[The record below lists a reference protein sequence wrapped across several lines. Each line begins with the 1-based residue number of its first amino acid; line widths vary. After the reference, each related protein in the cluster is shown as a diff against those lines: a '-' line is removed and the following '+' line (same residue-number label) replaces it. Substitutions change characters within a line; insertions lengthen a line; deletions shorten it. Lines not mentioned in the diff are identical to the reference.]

1 MDLNSR
7 VKRNNPIWD
16 KNTRQKKFTI
26 PAPGGG
32 GTHNL
37 VMITDENASGTY
49 MMIANHGSATV
60 QIINTA
66 VGEAD
71 QGIPL
76 GVGSVFETAFDF
88 GPPDMTG
95 GTVYAI
101 AVFGLVGSVINVTY
115 FS

>member
-1 MDLNSR
+1 M
-7 VKRNNPIWD
+7 
-16 KNTRQKKFTI
+16 
-26 PAPGGG
+26 
-32 GTHNL
+32 

-49 MMIANHGSATV
+49 MMIANHSAATL
-60 QIINTA
+60 QITNTA

-76 GVGSVFETAFDF
+76 APGAVFETAFDF
-88 GPPDMTG
+88 GPPDITG

-101 AVFGLVGSVINVTY
+101 AVYGLVGSVINVTY